1 MPTAE
6 IITIG
11 TEILLGEIVDTNAR
25 FIARQLRDA
34 GIDLYR
40 KTTVGDNA
48 TRIATAIQQAMES
61 SDIII
66 TTGGLGPTIDDPT
79 REAIAQALKTET
91 EYRPELWEQI
101 KARFE
106 RFGRIPT
113 GNNKRQAYV
122 PIGAMA
128 VENPVGT
135 APAFISERDMCSIIA
150 LPGVPREMEYLL
162 MNTVLPYLKERYSFT
177 GIIKARIIHTAGIGE
192 SQIDEMISDLETLHN
207 PTVGLAAH
215 SGQVDVRITAKA
227 DTEPEA
233 DVLIKEIEIQLRRR
247 LGDWIY
253 GADEETLE
261 KAALQTLQ
269 KKGWR
274 LTVVEA
280 GLGGELIRRLA
291 SGSEDSDPSLNNI
304 FLGGEV
310 LADAPDSDELMSFVS
325 AYHQT
330 HKAEVCLGVA
340 IQRGHEKQNV
350 HMVLITTEGAQKF
363 SRPYGGP
370 PGNTPRWALNH
381 SLDVI
386 RNL

>member
-48 TRIATAIQQAMES
+48 ARIATAIQQAMES

-79 REAIAQALKTET
+79 RGAVALALETET

-101 KARFE
+101 KTRFE

-122 PIGAMA
+122 PVGATA

-135 APAFISERDMCSIIA
+135 APAFISELDMCSIIA

-162 MNTVLPYLKERYSFT
+162 INTVLPYLKVRYSFT

-192 SQIDEMISDLETLHN
+192 SQIDEMITDLETLHN

-227 DTEPEA
+227 DTETEA
-233 DVLIKEIEIQLRRR
+233 DVLIKEIEIQLRSR

-261 KAALQTLQ
+261 KAALQALQ

-291 SGSEDSDPSLNNI
+291 SGSEDSDPRYNNI

-310 LADAPDSDELMSFVS
+310 LADAPDSGELLSFVS

-330 HKAEVCLGVA
+330 HQAEVCLGVA
-340 IQRGHEKQNV
+340 IQRGHVKQNV
-350 HMVLITTEGAQKF
+350 HMVLITPEGAQKF

>member
-79 REAIAQALKTET
+79 REAVALALETET

-113 GNNKRQAYV
+113 ENNKRQAYV
-122 PIGAMA
+122 PVGAIA

-192 SQIDEMISDLETLHN
+192 SQIDEMITDLETLHN

-261 KAALQTLQ
+261 KAALQALQ

-274 LTVVEA
+274 LTVFWF
-280 GLGGELIRRLA
+280 GRL
-291 SGSEDSDPSLNNI
+291 
-304 FLGGEV
+304 
-310 LADAPDSDELMSFVS
+310 
-325 AYHQT
+325 
-330 HKAEVCLGVA
+330 
-340 IQRGHEKQNV
+340 
-350 HMVLITTEGAQKF
+350 
-363 SRPYGGP
+363 
-370 PGNTPRWALNH
+370 
-381 SLDVI
+381 
-386 RNL
+386 

>member
-48 TRIATAIQQAMES
+48 ARIATAIQQAMES

-79 REAIAQALKTET
+79 RGAVALALETET

-101 KARFE
+101 KTRFE

-113 GNNKRQAYV
+113 ENNKRQAYV
-122 PIGAMA
+122 PVGATA

-162 MNTVLPYLKERYSFT
+162 INTVLPYLKVRYSFT

-192 SQIDEMISDLETLHN
+192 SQIDEMITDLETLHN

-227 DTEPEA
+227 DTETEA
-233 DVLIKEIEIQLRRR
+233 DVLIKEIEIQLRSR

-261 KAALQTLQ
+261 KAALQALQ

-280 GLGGELIRRLA
+280 GLSGELIRRLA
-291 SGSEDSDPSLNNI
+291 SGSEDSDPRYNNI

-310 LADAPDSDELMSFVS
+310 LADAPDSGELLSFVS

-330 HKAEVCLGVA
+330 HQAEVCLGVA
-340 IQRGHEKQNV
+340 IQRGHVKQNV
-350 HMVLITTEGAQKF
+350 HMVLITPEGAQKF

>member
-48 TRIATAIQQAMES
+48 ARIATAIQQAMES

-79 REAIAQALKTET
+79 RGAVALALETET

-101 KARFE
+101 KTRFE

-113 GNNKRQAYV
+113 ENNKRQAYV
-122 PIGAMA
+122 PVGATA

-162 MNTVLPYLKERYSFT
+162 INTVLPYLKVRYSFT

-192 SQIDEMISDLETLHN
+192 SQIDEMITDLETLHN

-227 DTEPEA
+227 DTETEA
-233 DVLIKEIEIQLRRR
+233 DVLIKEIEIQLRSR

-261 KAALQTLQ
+261 KAALQALQ

-291 SGSEDSDPSLNNI
+291 SGSEDSDPRYNNI

-310 LADAPDSDELMSFVS
+310 LADAPDSGELLSFVS

-330 HKAEVCLGVA
+330 HQAEVCLGVA
-340 IQRGHEKQNV
+340 IQRGHVKQNV
-350 HMVLITTEGAQKF
+350 HMVLITPEGAQKF

>member
-48 TRIATAIQQAMES
+48 ARIATAIQQAMES

-79 REAIAQALKTET
+79 RGAVALALETET

-101 KARFE
+101 KTRFE

-113 GNNKRQAYV
+113 ENNKRQAYV
-122 PIGAMA
+122 PVGATA

-162 MNTVLPYLKERYSFT
+162 INTVLPYLKVRYSFT

-192 SQIDEMISDLETLHN
+192 SQIDEMITDLETLHN

-227 DTEPEA
+227 DTETEA
-233 DVLIKEIEIQLRRR
+233 DVLIQEIEIQLRNR

-261 KAALQTLQ
+261 KAALQALQ

-291 SGSEDSDPSLNNI
+291 SGSEDSDPRYNNI

-310 LADAPDSDELMSFVS
+310 LADAPDSGELLSFVS

-330 HKAEVCLGVA
+330 HQAEVCLGVA
-340 IQRGHEKQNV
+340 IQRGHVKQNV
-350 HMVLITTEGAQKF
+350 HMVLITPEGAQKF

>member
-25 FIARQLRDA
+25 YIARQLRDA

-79 REAIAQALKTET
+79 REAVALALETET

-113 GNNKRQAYV
+113 ENNKRQAYV

-135 APAFISERDMCSIIA
+135 APAFISELDMCSIIA

-162 MNTVLPYLKERYSFT
+162 INKVLPYLKERYSFT

-192 SQIDEMISDLETLHN
+192 SQIDEMITDLETLHN
-207 PTVGLAAH
+207 PTVGLATH

-227 DTEPEA
+227 DTESEA

-247 LGDWIY
+247 LGNWIY

-261 KAALQTLQ
+261 KATLQALQ

-291 SGSEDSDPSLNNI
+291 SGSEYSDPSLNNI

-310 LADAPDSDELMSFVS
+310 LANPPDRDELLSFVS

-330 HKAEVCLGVA
+330 HQAEVCLGVA
-340 IQRGHEKQNV
+340 IQRGREKQNV
-350 HMVLITTEGAQKF
+350 HMALITPEGAQTF

>member
-40 KTTVGDNA
+40 KTTVGDNT

-79 REAIAQALKTET
+79 REAVALALETET

-122 PIGAMA
+122 PIGAIA

-192 SQIDEMISDLETLHN
+192 SQIDEMITDLETLHN

-261 KAALQTLQ
+261 KAALQALQ

-325 AYHQT
+325 AYRQT

-340 IQRGHEKQNV
+340 IQRGREKQNV
-350 HMVLITTEGAQKF
+350 HILLITPEGAKKF

-370 PGNTPRWALNH
+370 PGNTPRWALHH